1 MKKQNSIQTTV
12 HISTREKTKSAAFKK
27 SIGVC
32 LQSYTQM
39 HVDAPFINAMISH
52 RQSLISSIADVAQL
66 AYCRLTYT
74 KHSVLREVRAV
85 GAP

>member
-1 MKKQNSIQTTV
+1 MKKPNSIQTTV
-12 HISTREKTKSAAFKK
+12 HISTRAKTKSAAFKK

-39 HVDAPFINAMISH
+39 QVDAPFINAFSH
-52 RQSLISSIADVAQL
+52 WQSLISSIADVAQL
-66 AYCRLTYT
+66 AYCCLTYT